1 MNTEIYT
8 IIEGLNSAQKQAVE
22 QFEGPSLIVAGAG
35 SGKTKVLTCRIAN
48 VLSHGFDP
56 GSILALTFTNKASK
70 EMKERIAQIVGHKR
84 ARALWMGTFHSIFIR
99 FLREDAE
106 LLGYPK
112 TFTVYDTSDSRS
124 AIKLCIKELNLDDK
138 MYKPNEVQSRIS
150 LAKNSL
156 ITAAAYMRDNSLI
169 QRDVDAKKPKIC
181 DIYALYE
188 KKCKLAGAMDFDDI
202 LVNTNILLRDF
213 PDVLQKYRERFKFIL
228 VDEYQDTNFSQ
239 YIIVK
244 KLSAIH
250 RNVCVVG
257 DDAQS
262 IYAFRGAKIEN
273 ILNFR
278 KDYPEAKEFKL
289 EQNYRSTQTIVN
301 AANSLIAKNS
311 MQLKKDCF
319 SAGEEGEKIEIVKAY
334 TELEEAF
341 LVAGSIASR
350 SYSEKAIY
358 SDFAVLYRTNAQSR
372 AVEEALR
379 KRGIP
384 YKIYGGHS
392 FYERAEVK
400 DVMAYLRLVVNPKD
414 NEAFKRIVNVPARGI
429 GDTTVGNLQAAASSA
444 DVSIWEAIHTGD
456 LASFGIKSAAA
467 NRLADFCRIIGEM
480 SAKATSVNAYDL
492 ATEVLIRTGY
502 MEYLKSDNSV
512 EGQSR
517 LENVEELFNSIKNYL
532 EEIEAEALE
541 DAAYA
546 SDEDSG
552 AGATSSSKSE
562 SISNSS
568 VISSS
573 TSNSGSE
580 SSKVDSVLK
589 KTVLMSDFLENISLM
604 SAVDESSKDE
614 DNNKVSL
621 MTVHSSKGL
630 EFKYVYIIGMEEKL
644 FPSTNSS
651 STDTEIE
658 EERRLFYVAITR
670 AKRALTLSFC
680 QTRQRWGSSESN
692 PPSRFLR
699 EIDRK
704 YLDKPLEK
712 EDFMGGGLS
721 SSFGSSNRFGSS
733 SDRYDS
739 GSGGRYDSGN
749 GGRYDSGSGGRYDS
763 GNGGRY
769 DSGTGGRYDSGSG
782 GRYDSGSGG
791 RYDSGSSGDRFGNS
805 GFQRKPQTPASG
817 RPLPSS
823 TQSSPGVSRSSSHG
837 SSSTSSH
844 GSLSTSS
851 PRTSTPSSSGSSM
864 PSSHGNS
871 PQIRRPIE
879 NFEADPVSALKVG
892 QTVEHDRFGIGTLV
906 AMDGDLANLKAIVD
920 FQDGG
925 RKTLLLKFAKLRVV
939 K

>member
-400 DVMAYLRLVVNPKD
+400 DVMAYLRMVVNPKD

-444 DVSIWEAIHTGD
+444 DVSIWEAIHMGD

-552 AGATSSSKSE
+552 STLSSGFE
-562 SISNSS
+562 N
-568 VISSS
+568 
-573 TSNSGSE
+573 
-580 SSKVDSVLK
+580 SKVDSVLK

-739 GSGGRYDSGN
+739 GSGS
-749 GGRYDSGSGGRYDS
+749 
-763 GNGGRY
+763 
-769 DSGTGGRYDSGSG
+769 
-782 GRYDSGSGG
+782 

-823 TQSSPGVSRSSSHG
+823 TQSSPGVSRSSSQ
-837 SSSTSSH
+837 
-844 GSLSTSS
+844 
-851 PRTSTPSSSGSSM
+851 GSSM

>member
-350 SYSEKAIY
+350 SYSEKAVY
-358 SDFAVLYRTNAQSR
+358 SDFAILYRTNAQSR
-372 AVEEALR
+372 AIEEALR

-429 GDTTVGNLQAAASSA
+429 GDTTIGNLQAAASSA
-444 DVSIWEAIHTGD
+444 DVSIWEAVHTGD

-467 NRLADFCRIIGEM
+467 NRLADFCRIISEM

-546 SDEDSG
+546 SDEDFG
-552 AGATSSSKSE
+552 PGSSSSL
-562 SISNSS
+562 N
-568 VISSS
+568 
-573 TSNSGSE
+573 SE
-580 SSKVDSVLK
+580 SSSDFSSSFENSKMDSVLK

-630 EFKYVYIIGMEEKL
+630 EFKYVHIIGMEEKL

-704 YLDKPLEK
+704 YLNKPLEK
-712 EDFMGGGLS
+712 EDFMGGGFG
-721 SSFGSSNRFGSS
+721 SSFGSSGRFGSS

-739 GSGGRYDSGN
+739 SSEGRYSSGYEGRYDSGN
-749 GGRYDSGSGGRYDS
+749 GGRYDSGSGSRYDS

-769 DSGTGGRYDSGSG
+769 DSGSGSRYDSGNRG
-782 GRYDSGSGG
+782 QYDSQN
-791 RYDSGSSGDRFGNS
+791 SGDRFGNS

-817 RPLPSS
+817 RPLPSA
-823 TQSSPGVSRSSSHG
+823 TQSSPGASRSSSPG
-837 SSSTSSH
+837 SS
-844 GSLSTSS
+844 STSS

-871 PQIRRPIE
+871 PHIRRPIE
-879 NFEADPVSALKVG
+879 NFEADPVSSLKVG
-892 QTVEHDRFGIGTLV
+892 QTVEHDRFGNGTLV

>member
-568 VISSS
+568 SRSDFSSKSESISNSSVISSS
-573 TSNSGSE
+573 GSTLSSGSE
-580 SSKVDSVLK
+580 NSKVDSVLK

-704 YLDKPLEK
+704 YLNKPLEK

-739 GSGGRYDSGN
+739 GSGS
-749 GGRYDSGSGGRYDS
+749 
-763 GNGGRY
+763 
-769 DSGTGGRYDSGSG
+769 
-782 GRYDSGSGG
+782 

-817 RPLPSS
+817 RPFPSS

-837 SSSTSSH
+837 SSLTSSH
-844 GSLSTSS
+844 GSSSTSS

>member
-8 IIEGLNSAQKQAVE
+8 IIEGLNNAQKQAVE

-562 SISNSS
+562 SISNSDS
-568 VISSS
+568 E
-573 TSNSGSE
+573 NSR
-580 SSKVDSVLK
+580 VDSVLK

-739 GSGGRYDSGN
+739 GSGS
-749 GGRYDSGSGGRYDS
+749 RYDS

-769 DSGTGGRYDSGSG
+769 DSGTGS
-782 GRYDSGSGG
+782 

-805 GFQRKPQTPASG
+805 GFQRKPQTPANG
-817 RPLPSS
+817 RPFPST
-823 TQSSPGVSRSSSHG
+823 TQSSPGASRSSSHG
-837 SSSTSSH
+837 SSLTSSH
-844 GSLSTSS
+844 GSSSTSS

-879 NFEADPVSALKVG
+879 NFEADPVSTLKVG